1 MERPQEL
8 SLIQALPDCRLALEA
23 ASLLPLLVALDCRLA
38 LVEVLYG
45 QFDQSVL
52 EVLYGQ
58 FDQSVLEV
66 LYVQSDLSVL
76 EVLCDQ
82 SGLSSEGADYLEVEQ
97 ESHQP
102 PKPLQ
107 SGWVEQESHQPP
119 TLLQS
124 GREEMLYD

>member
-52 EVLYGQ
+52 EVLY
-58 FDQSVLEV
+58 
-66 LYVQSDLSVL
+66 VQSDLSVL

-102 PKPLQ
+102 P
-107 SGWVEQESHQPP
+107 